1 MADKYN
7 KVAPKVHPLTYVS
20 IIGFLVI
27 VFGIIF
33 ALRPTNEELIYLSYE
48 ATATDDFTEDH
59 PFYQVQYEGT
69 LFKVGLEKIIEKNE
83 IVIVYV
89 GYSGCESCQKH
100 IGAFQKYFYSQNF
113 DDLVSTIYYLN
124 TLEDTEGLTLFQTDF
139 PEVLASTPQLLVF
152 QNGVIVYSFTPIS
165 VDDTQAINRSVR
177 DFYDE
182 AIALIN
188 EEA

>member
-33 ALRPTNEELIYLSYE
+33 ALRPSNEELIYLAYE
-48 ATATDDFTEDH
+48 TTATSDFTEDH
-59 PFYQVQYEGT
+59 PFYQVQYESS
-69 LFKVGLEKIIEKNE
+69 LFKVGLDKIIDKNE
-83 IVIVYV
+83 IVLVYV
-89 GYSGCESCQKH
+89 GYSACQSCQAH

-113 DDLVSTIYYLN
+113 DDVVSTIYYFN
-124 TLEDTEGLTLFQTDF
+124 VQEDIDGFTDFRVDF
-139 PEVLASTPQLLVF
+139 PEVLESTPQLLVF
-152 QNGVIVYSFTPIS
+152 QNGVIIQTFTPVS
-165 VDDTQAINRSVR
+165 TEDTQALNRSVR

-182 AIALIN
+182 AIVLIN
-188 EEA
+188 E

>member
-33 ALRPTNEELIYLSYE
+33 ALRPSNEELIYLAYE
-48 ATATDDFTEDH
+48 ATATSDFTEDH
-59 PFYQVQYEGT
+59 PFYQVQYDSS
-69 LFKVGLEKIIEKNE
+69 LFKVGLDKIIDKNE
-83 IVIVYV
+83 IVLVYV
-89 GYSGCESCQKH
+89 GYSACQSCQAH

-113 DDLVSTIYYLN
+113 DDVVSTIYYFN
-124 TLEDTEGLTLFQTDF
+124 VQEDQEGFNEFRVDF
-139 PEVLASTPQLLVF
+139 PEVLTSTPQLLVF
-152 QNGVIVYSFTPIS
+152 QNGVIIQSFTPVS
-165 VDDTQAINRSVR
+165 TEDTQALNRSVR

-182 AIALIN
+182 AIVLIN
-188 EEA
+188 E

>member
-27 VFGIIF
+27 VFGLIL
-33 ALRPTNEELIYLSYE
+33 ALRPSNEQLIYLAYE
-48 ATATDDFTEDH
+48 ATATSDFTEDH
-59 PFYQVQYEGT
+59 PFYQVQYEST
-69 LFKVGLEKIIEKNE
+69 LFKVGLDKIIDKDE
-83 IVIVYV
+83 IVLVYV
-89 GYSGCESCQKH
+89 GFSSCATCQKH

-113 DDLVSTIYYLN
+113 DELVSTIYYFN
-124 TLEDTEGLTLFQTDF
+124 IEADQDGITEMIADF
-139 PEVLASTPQLLVF
+139 PEVTSSTPQLLVF
-152 QNGVIVYSFTPIS
+152 QNGVIIKAFEVLSS
-165 VDDTQAINRSVR
+165 EDSQAINRSVR

-182 AIALIN
+182 AIVLIN

>member
-7 KVAPKVHPLTYVS
+7 KLAPKVHPLTYVS

-33 ALRPTNEELIYLSYE
+33 ALRPSNEELIYLAYE
-48 ATATDDFTEDH
+48 PTATSDFTEDH
-59 PFYQVQYEGT
+59 PFYQVQYESS
-69 LFKVGLEKIIEKNE
+69 LFKVGLDKIIDKNE
-83 IVIVYV
+83 IVLVYI
-89 GYSGCESCQKH
+89 GNSTCASCQAH

-124 TLEDTEGLTLFQTDF
+124 TSEDLDGFSVFSDGYLEVTD
-139 PEVLASTPQLLVF
+139 LTPQLLVF
-152 QNGVIVYSFTPIS
+152 QNGVVIQSFTPVS
-165 VDDTQAINRSVR
+165 TEDTQALNRSVR

-182 AIALIN
+182 AIVLIN
-188 EEA
+188 E